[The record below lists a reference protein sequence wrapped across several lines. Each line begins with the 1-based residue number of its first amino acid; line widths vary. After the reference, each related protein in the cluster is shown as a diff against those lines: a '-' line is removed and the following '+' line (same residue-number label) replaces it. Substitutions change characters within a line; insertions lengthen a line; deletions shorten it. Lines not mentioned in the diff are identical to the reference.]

1 MTSPFKAIQSD
12 ITRANIFFLSF
23 SLSLS
28 KVSTRTARA
37 MKKSQRNVSEKAK
50 GRRRVVGRNA
60 RSLKEEKIKATRI
73 FAPVK
78 KEEHKKKKINEDED
92 EVVEEDE
99 DEQQKTTK
107 KRKNATVVATGGRRS
122 PLLHKFP
129 PDGTAVPGPSALWY
143 LFQFQKRE
151 EELERQ
157 MKEEKEKKKLGE

>member
-1 MTSPFKAIQSD
+1 MHSD
-12 ITRANIFFLSF
+12 ITRANVFFL

-28 KVSTRTARA
+28 KVPTRTANA
-37 MKKSQRNVSEKAK
+37 MKKSQRNASEKGK
-50 GRRRVVGRNA
+50 GRRRGVGRNA
-60 RSLKEEKIKATRI
+60 KSLKEEKITRI
-73 FAPVK
+73 FAPVRVQK
-78 KEEHKKKKINEDED
+78 DED

-107 KRKNATVVATGGRRS
+107 ERKKATVVATGGRRS

-129 PDGTAVPGPSALWY
+129 PDGTAVPGPSASWY

-151 EELERQ
+151 EELKRQ

>member
-1 MTSPFKAIQSD
+1 MHSD
-12 ITRANIFFLSF
+12 ITRANVFFL

-28 KVSTRTARA
+28 KVSTRTANA
-37 MKKSQRNVSEKAK
+37 MKKSQRNASEKGK
-50 GRRRVVGRNA
+50 GRRRGVGRNA
-60 RSLKEEKIKATRI
+60 KSLKEEKITRI
-73 FAPVK
+73 FAPRVQ
-78 KEEHKKKKINEDED
+78 KEEDED

-107 KRKNATVVATGGRRS
+107 ERKKATVVATGGRRS

-129 PDGTAVPGPSALWY
+129 PDGTAVPGPSASWY

-151 EELERQ
+151 EELKRQ

>member
-1 MTSPFKAIQSD
+1 MHSD
-12 ITRANIFFLSF
+12 ITRANVFFL

-28 KVSTRTARA
+28 KVPTRTANA
-37 MKKSQRNVSEKAK
+37 MKKSQRNASEKGK
-50 GRRRVVGRNA
+50 GRRRGVGRNA
-60 RSLKEEKIKATRI
+60 KSLKEEKTRI
-73 FAPVK
+73 FAPVRV
-78 KEEHKKKKINEDED
+78 EDED

-107 KRKNATVVATGGRRS
+107 ERKKATVVATGGRRS

-129 PDGTAVPGPSALWY
+129 PDGTAVPGPSASWY

-151 EELERQ
+151 EELKRQ

>member
-1 MTSPFKAIQSD
+1 MQSD
-12 ITRANIFFLSF
+12 ITRANIFFLF
-23 SLSLS
+23 LSLSLS
-28 KVSTRTARA
+28 KVSTRTANA

-73 FAPVK
+73 FAPVRVK
-78 KEEHKKKKINEDED
+78 KEEHKKKKIDEDED

-107 KRKNATVVATGGRRS
+107 KRKKATVVATGGRRS

-129 PDGTAVPGPSALWY
+129 PDGTAVPGPSASWY

-151 EELERQ
+151 EEFERQ

>member
-1 MTSPFKAIQSD
+1 MHSD
-12 ITRANIFFLSF
+12 STRANVFFL

-28 KVSTRTARA
+28 KVSTRTANA
-37 MKKSQRNVSEKAK
+37 MKKSQRNASEKGK
-50 GRRRVVGRNA
+50 GRRRGVGRNA
-60 RSLKEEKIKATRI
+60 KSLKEEKITRI
-73 FAPVK
+73 FAPVRVQK
-78 KEEHKKKKINEDED
+78 DED

-107 KRKNATVVATGGRRS
+107 ERKKATVVATGGRRS

-129 PDGTAVPGPSALWY
+129 PDGTAVPGPSASWY

-151 EELERQ
+151 EEFERQ

>member
-1 MTSPFKAIQSD
+1 
-12 ITRANIFFLSF
+12 
-23 SLSLS
+23 
-28 KVSTRTARA
+28 

-60 RSLKEEKIKATRI
+60 RSLKEEKITRI
-73 FAPVK
+73 FAPRVQ
-78 KEEHKKKKINEDED
+78 KEEDED

-107 KRKNATVVATGGRRS
+107 ERKKATVVATGGRRS

-129 PDGTAVPGPSALWY
+129 PDGTAVPGPSASWY

-151 EELERQ
+151 EELKRQ
-157 MKEEKEKKKLGE
+157 MKEEKEKKKLG